1 MIEKSDLE
9 NVGNGSKAKSNKTR
23 DTEGRAAGGGDGV
36 DGSRVGRVVARR
48 SNGLGGNRSDG
59 RGKDRSAGRNRADSG
74 GGGGVNLGSGARAV
88 GDGDS
93 ASLGDGVSL
102 CVFNNGGGLGAEGGV
117 SSDNLGSSNFT
128 RNGDGGDVGVT
139 SGSNTSK
146 GSDGRNSELHY

>member
-1 MIEKSDLE
+1 MKSDLE
-9 NVGNGSKAKSNKTR
+9 NVGNGSKTKSNKTR
-23 DTEGRAAGGGDGV
+23 NTEGRAARGRDGV
-36 DGSRVGRVVARR
+36 DSSRVGRVVARRR

-93 ASLGDGVSL
+93 ASLGDGVGL
-102 CVFNNGGGLGAEGGV
+102 CVFNNGGGLGAVSGV
-117 SSDNLGSSNFT
+117 SSDNLRSSDFT

-146 GSDGRNSELHY
+146 SSDGRNSELHY